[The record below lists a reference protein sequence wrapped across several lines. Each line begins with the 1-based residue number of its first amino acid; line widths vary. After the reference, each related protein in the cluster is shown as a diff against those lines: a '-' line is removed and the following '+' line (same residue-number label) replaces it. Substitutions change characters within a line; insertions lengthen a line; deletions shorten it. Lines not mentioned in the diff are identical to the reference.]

1 MAVAIE
7 YRDTINVGA
16 ADIPISAFTVAATV
30 NNATAN
36 RTIIDVYTSDVPELD
51 RRGPRGTPGRYLII
65 ELSPDDP
72 NAGALVYA
80 MGRNE
85 PVPLVG
91 AYAVRQT
98 ANVVDDRGRVLLRA
112 SPFAITNQ
120 GVINPIVDDF
130 VSLSYT
136 DSAGTPLN
144 FRLFQPQA
152 RPDRRRDGF
161 PLVVFLHGGG
171 ERGANNISQITANQ
185 GAVAFAKPERQASDP
200 SYVLAAQVPV
210 GSSWTT
216 PAVQAA
222 LIELID
228 TLVATHPD
236 RRGPPVSHGP
246 VAGRHRELRHPAE
259 VPRQV
264 RRGAADRRDR
274 RRRAGCR

>member
-1 MAVAIE
+1 MRRSSTDAARGGRRAAI
-7 YRDTINVGA
+7 
-16 ADIPISAFTVAATV
+16 S
-30 NNATAN
+30 
-36 RTIIDVYTSDVPELD
+36 SSK
-51 RRGPRGTPGRYLII
+51 
-65 ELSPDDP
+65 LSPDDP

-112 SPFAITNQ
+112 TPFAITTKAS
-120 GVINPIVDDF
+120 INPIVDDF
-130 VSLSYT
+130 VSLTYT
-136 DSAGTPLN
+136 DSAGTIAQLPVLPAAGPSGPA
-144 FRLFQPQA
+144 Q
-152 RPDRRRDGF
+152 RDGF

-222 LIELID
+222 LIGAHRHAGRD
-228 TLVATHPD
+228 VPD

-246 VAGRHRELRHPAE
+246 VAWAGSGAFDILPTLS
-259 VPRQV
+259 RQV
-264 RRGAADRRDR
+264 RRGAADRVGWRSSNKMPLIGR
-274 RRRAGCR
+274 LCPIWPTHSIHVS